1 MPSRNRETWERPP
14 DLPGTHFVDAMA
26 YSDPELFE
34 EEKQRILARAWRFG
48 CHDSELPDPFDFR
61 TIDHAEVPL
70 VMIRGEDGKVR
81 TFYNVCS
88 HRGAKLFNDLSGNAR
103 TKTCFFHHWTFDWRG
118 DCVSRPRPQP
128 YEALHLKAQDCG
140 LKEVATDSQYGLIF
154 FNLDDDAGSLTNYLG
169 DALSAFEQTLTEE
182 PVEVFHY
189 HQAEIQANWK
199 QWVESNMDHYHEWM
213 HVMLRRTNVITEE
226 TLFHRKAELHS
237 GGHITFRGM
246 EIDYEHE
253 GTIAP
258 REQSKAMPGLT
269 AQTFQATPL
278 FPNTVLMTRGTVMR
292 IDTTT
297 PLTPDTSLVEFRGLG
312 LKDDTE
318 EDRMVR
324 IRQHNEFWGPMS
336 HNLPEDLFA
345 AEQCAA
351 GYRSGGAAYGIICRE
366 ENLSAQDDGGMRH
379 FYAEWSKWM
388 GRSASDPK
396 IITA

>member
-128 YEALHLKAQDCG
+128 YEALHLEAEDCG

-269 AQTFQATPL
+269 AETFQATPL

>member
-1 MPSRNRETWERPP
+1 
-14 DLPGTHFVDAMA
+14 MA

>member
-1 MPSRNRETWERPP
+1 
-14 DLPGTHFVDAMA
+14 MA

-128 YEALHLKAQDCG
+128 YEALHLEAEDCG

-269 AQTFQATPL
+269 AETFQATPL

>member
-269 AQTFQATPL
+269 AETFQATPL